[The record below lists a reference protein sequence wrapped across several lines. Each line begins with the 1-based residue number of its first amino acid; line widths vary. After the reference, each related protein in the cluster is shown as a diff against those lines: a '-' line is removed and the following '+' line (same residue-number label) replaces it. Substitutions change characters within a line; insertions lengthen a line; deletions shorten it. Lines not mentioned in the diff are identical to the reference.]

1 MCSWSLYSLHMLPT
15 FPFVVLDTETTG
27 LQAGKNRIIEF
38 ASVRYEDGKQV
49 DEYEQLI
56 SIEESI
62 PPVIKV
68 LTRITPDAL
77 EGKPEMSALKAEIAN
92 RIGPNTVI
100 IGQNVG
106 FDIDMLK
113 GEGID
118 VSDRLWLD
126 TSMLASLVF
135 PELKSYSLAYM
146 SKALNLNHSPV
157 HRALGD
163 VNATLELFERIWN
176 RLAELPASMRQ
187 DIVDAYNQST
197 DSYKLLAEHLPAA
210 TATTE
215 PQWYINAK
223 NKQRVQT
230 AIDDTSDSI
239 MPTWQ
244 AEPGIKLIETPVTYD
259 VLRHNVQQLA
269 ADETPTL
276 LVVKNVETFLEFY
289 NIPDGTRIIYPPFLL
304 SEDSVVD
311 SLIEQKNYTSDEA
324 SLVVKM
330 KWYGREHQSDL
341 SLHGD
346 EKSLWLSRLSATQ
359 TSDTYRQQWQNLP
372 KLSVVDHSQLLTLL
386 SGKLGIEAGDVLPN
400 NVRIII
406 DDASLLEDS
415 TTKALGLHAS
425 IYHLRM
431 GAGDHEE
438 LQRFIDAVELWIEQT
453 RSDSDIRYLLPHELE
468 GSTVR
473 GLLERYDSINVDSLP
488 PKVALNLY
496 SLQQILLGE
505 QMDNRIVW
513 IERPADRDASLH
525 SVPQHISELLDTL
538 LYQQYATSL
547 IVPMGSALTLGTIS
561 PSTATIE
568 TLVPVVKAPI
578 LGLDLAEGAKEFFT
592 NPPAGKTIILTG
604 SKRTID
610 QYFIRQ
616 TEKLEALGV
625 TLLCQGY
632 SGGRGR
638 IQATYLSSEEPTILV
653 VTPWFFEGVELPP
666 DSIDRLILTSLPFD
680 NPSHTVISVRSQAF
694 DNAFTEYSMP
704 RLEHRLY
711 RLIRNFCRSR
721 RGDGEVIISDS
732 RLQTAGYRGRVIAYL
747 QEILK

>member
-1 MCSWSLYSLHMLPT
+1 M
-15 FPFVVLDTETTG
+15 VLDTETTG

-38 ASVRYEDGKQV
+38 ASVRYQDGKKV

-56 SIEESI
+56 AIEESI

-77 EGKPEMSALKAEIAN
+77 EGKPEMPALRDDIMTA
-92 RIGPNTVI
+92 IGPNTVI
-100 IGQNVG
+100 IGQNIT

-118 VSDRLWLD
+118 ISDRLYLD

-146 SKALNLNHSPV
+146 STALNLNHHPV

-163 VNATLELFERIWN
+163 VNATLEMFELIWD
-176 RLAELPASMRQ
+176 RLLELPETMRQ
-187 DIVDAYNQST
+187 DIIDAFSKSSP
-197 DSYKLLAEHLPAA
+197 SYQLLAEHLPAV
-210 TATTE
+210 TAIE
-215 PQWYINAK
+215 APAWYADAK
-223 NKQRVQT
+223 NLKRVLRQ
-230 AIDDTSDSI
+230 AQDDMSVMVSLPNHTPS
-239 MPTWQ
+239 WQ
-244 AEPGIKLIETPVTYD
+244 SEPGIKLIETPVTYD
-259 VLRHNVQQLA
+259 VLRHNLQQIA
-269 ADETPTL
+269 KEDTQTL
-276 LVVKNVETFLEFY
+276 LVVKNVETFLDNYSVPE
-289 NIPDGTRIIYPPFLL
+289 GAKVIYPPFLL
-304 SEDSVVD
+304 SETDVVN
-311 SLIEQKNYTSDEA
+311 SLIEQKIYTSDEA

-330 KWYGREHQSDL
+330 KWYGSAHQSDL

-359 TSDTYRQQWQNLP
+359 TSDTYRSQWQDLP
-372 KLSVVDHSQLLTLL
+372 TLSIVDHAQLLSLL
-386 SGKLGIEAGDVLPN
+386 SGKFGVDASEVLPGST
-400 NVRIII
+400 RIII

-431 GAGDHEE
+431 GVGEHEE

-468 GSTVR
+468 SSTVR
-473 GLLERYDSINVDSLP
+473 GLLERYDNIDISSLP

-496 SLQQILLGE
+496 SLQQILLGQ

-525 SVPQHISELLDTL
+525 SVPQNVSDLLDTL
-538 LYQQYATSL
+538 LYQKYATSL
-547 IVPMGSALTLGTIS
+547 IVPTGSALTLGTIS
-561 PSTATIE
+561 PASATVE
-568 TLVPVVKAPI
+568 TLQPTVKAPI
-578 LGLDLAEGAKEFFT
+578 LSLDLAEGAKEFFT

-616 TEKLEALGV
+616 TEKLEQQGV

-638 IQATYLSSEEPTILV
+638 IQATYLASSEPTILI
-653 VTPWFFEGVELPP
+653 VTPWFFEGVDLPE

-694 DNAFTEYSMP
+694 DNAFEQYSMP

-721 RGDGEVIISDS
+721 RGDGEVVISDS
-732 RLQTAGYRGRVIAYL
+732 RLQTAGYRGRVISYL
-747 QEILK
+747 QQVLK